1 MIDVA
6 IIGAGF
12 TGLAAAFELAR
23 QGFKVALLEKDVA
36 PGGLAGSFEVAG
48 QRLEKF
54 YHHWFTSDQH
64 IMELVRRLGREHDVL
79 WHPTNTGMYYAQ
91 RIFRLSRPRDVL
103 AFTPLNFA
111 DRLRLGYMT
120 LAARRVR
127 NWRELES
134 LTAKEWLLSMC
145 GKEVYKVVWE
155 PLLIGKFGEF
165 AEEVSAV
172 WLWNKLKLRG
182 GSRGRAGQEVL
193 AYYKGGFSTLASQI
207 TEDIAHHGGNLQFNT
222 AALGVSSSD
231 NRVSGVVTS
240 NGFLPARAVL
250 LTLPLPKAADL
261 VAQTGVDG
269 YAASLKRIRYLS
281 NICIVLELDRSLST
295 MYWLNVN
302 DPSFPFVGVIEHT
315 NFEPASTYDGRH
327 IVYLSKYLPSSAEL
341 YNMPKAGVTRVAINA
356 LQRMFPE
363 FPERAVL
370 NAHVWRADYAQPL
383 VERHYSRLI
392 PSFNT
397 PVENLFLSTMAQI
410 YPEDRGTNYAVRN
423 GTEAAKAIAQ
433 KLPLLQKESPP
444 GRNCNIVSQQHS
456 KSAKLGI

>member
-6 IIGAGF
+6 IVGGGF

-23 QGFKVALLEKDVA
+23 KRFRVTIVEHDAEL
-36 PGGLAGSFEVAG
+36 GGLAGSFAVAG

-64 IMELVRRLGREHDVL
+64 IIDLVRRLGRQQDVS
-79 WHPTNTGMYYAQ
+79 WHPTNTGMYYAH

-103 AFTPLNFA
+103 AFTPLSFTN
-111 DRLRLGYMT
+111 RLRLGYMT

-127 NWRELES
+127 NWQELES
-134 LTAKEWLLSMC
+134 LTAKEWLLKLC
-145 GKEVYKVVWE
+145 GDQVYRVVWE

-165 AEEVSAV
+165 ADEVSAV

-182 GSRGRAGQEVL
+182 GSRGRAGQEML
-193 AYYKGGFSTLASQI
+193 AYYKGGFSALASQI
-207 TEDIAHHGGNLQFNT
+207 ADDVTRHRGDIQLNT
-222 AALGVSSSD
+222 TALEVQSAD
-231 NRVSGVVTS
+231 NRVSGVATS

-250 LTLPLPKAADL
+250 LTIPLPLAATL
-261 VAQTGVDG
+261 VAQTGVNG

-281 NICIVLELDRSLST
+281 NICIVLELNRSLSS

-315 NFEPASTYDGRH
+315 NFEPASTYNGRH
-327 IVYLSKYLPSSAEL
+327 IVYLSKYLPKSAEL
-341 YNMPKAGVTRVAINA
+341 YRMSDGDAARVGIDA
-356 LQRMFPE
+356 LKQMFPE
-363 FPERAVL
+363 FREEAVTK
-370 NAHVWRADYAQPL
+370 AHVWRADYAQPL

-392 PSFNT
+392 PALNA
-397 PVENLFLSTMAQI
+397 PVENLFVSSMAQI

-423 GTEAAKAIAQ
+423 GIEAAQAIAR
-433 KLPLLQKESPP
+433 KL
-444 GRNCNIVSQQHS
+444 
-456 KSAKLGI
+456 KSSACQS